1 MYISLIS
8 IYTSICIRWTLTP
21 GVVSGNAGLF
31 GAGGG
36 GVLVDGA
43 GPEAEVAKDPSRG
56 YGAGGGGWV
65 FQDNEKGYPGFILLE
80 VD

>member
-1 MYISLIS
+1 M
-8 IYTSICIRWTLTP
+8 
-21 GVVSGNAGLF
+21 
-31 GAGGG
+31 
-36 GVLVDGA
+36 DGA